1 MKRAVFFILAVLLT
15 CVASHIAGRVQGR
28 RTGRQEGYIKGFAA
42 GWDAPHPADTI
53 RDTVTIFAPLPVAS
67 RPAPPKLV
75 PVRDTIR
82 ETDTL
87 WMYLPTE
94 VKTYAGEDFRAE
106 VSGWQPKLESLTVF
120 PKTVIRDAK
129 RPRVGFGL
137 AAGAGVVWTPDGWRA
152 GPGIAGGVVIHF

>member
-1 MKRAVFFILAVLLT
+1 MKRAVFFVLAVLLT
-15 CVASHIAGRVQGR
+15 CVASYFAGRVQGR

-94 VKTYAGEDFRAE
+94 VKTYAGTLARGRLVADYY
-106 VSGWQPKLESLTVF
+106 KVF
-120 PKTVIRDAK
+120 P
-129 RPRVGFGL
+129 
-137 AAGAGVVWTPDGWRA
+137 
-152 GPGIAGGVVIHF
+152 